1 MICEYFFGGA
11 MSNDHQRIDWPAI
24 IRHIRK
30 RGRMRLID
38 IAAAC
43 DCSEAALSD
52 LVTGRSR
59 EPRHALGERLRQ
71 LHEQVSRGTGKTQV
85 AEFNGG

>member
-1 MICEYFFGGA
+1 M
-11 MSNDHQRIDWPAI
+11 IDWPAI
-24 IRHIRK
+24 IREIRK

-59 EPRHALGERLRQ
+59 EPRHALGERLRA
-71 LHEQVSRGTGKTQV
+71 LHADVSRRTWNSQVTGWIC
-85 AEFNGG
+85 G

>member
-1 MICEYFFGGA
+1 MISGIPATVAG
-11 MSNDHQRIDWPAI
+11 RIDWPAI
-24 IRHIRK
+24 IREIRK

-59 EPRHALGERLRQ
+59 EPRHALGERLRA
-71 LHEQVSRGTGKTQV
+71 LHADVSRRTWNSQVTGWIC
-85 AEFNGG
+85 G